1 MARIGG
7 ESERL
12 NGLVNDMLQLARE
25 APPAESLELIDT
37 GDIVHVVVDDLRAA
51 HPELPI
57 ELEIAPDTNCTVLG
71 RSDRLHQAI
80 LNVGSNA
87 CQHTEPPTGV
97 RFRISSTETSLII
110 EVIDHGPG
118 IDPAEVDK
126 IFLPFYRPETSRTR
140 DGGGGAGLGLAIA
153 GQILERHHGVVTAGE
168 TPGGGATFILR
179 IPLASQ

>member
-1 MARIGG
+1 L
-7 ESERL
+7 S
-12 NGLVNDMLQLARE
+12 
-25 APPAESLELIDT
+25 
-37 GDIVHVVVDDLRAA
+37 
-51 HPELPI
+51 
-57 ELEIAPDTNCTVLG
+57 DTNCTVLG

-87 CQHTEPPTGV
+87 CQFTEPNSGV
-97 RFRISSTETSLII
+97 RFRISSTGTSLII

-126 IFLPFYRPETSRTR
+126 IFLPFYRPETSRNR

-153 GQILERHHGVVTAGE
+153 GQILERHHGIVAAGE
-168 TPGGGATFILR
+168 TPGGGATFTLT